1 MSAAP
6 IMNPNLRDFWETK
19 SDIKVLYGGRDST
32 KSTDAA
38 IHSIRLTSNIKLKF
52 LCTRMYQ
59 NRIDDSVYTL
69 IKEEIERF
77 GFLNEYEI
85 YNNKIVH
92 RFTGSNYLFYGLSRN
107 IKEIK
112 SIQGIDILW
121 IEEAHF
127 LTKEMWDVL
136 EPTLRKE
143 HSEIWIIFNPDLIT
157 DFVYHKFIVNTP
169 PNCITRLINYTENPF
184 LSEKSKRTIE
194 QRKKEDYDSY
204 LHIYM
209 GMPRQDDE
217 DVFIKRSWLQSCIDA
232 HKKLNIEITGEKVTG
247 YDVADGGRD
256 LNAYINK
263 HGILI
268 TKAHQ
273 WKAKEDE
280 LFNSSQKVRDEAIH
294 FGSRVVYDSVGLG
307 AGTGSNIKR
316 LNSLDAFNVNYESFN
331 SGGAVVNK
339 EEEYQEKVLNKDYFK
354 NIKAQAWKIVGDRVL
369 KTHNAVTKGADFEED
384 EIISI
389 SSDLD
394 YIENLLTEL
403 STPKKVYDM
412 TKKLMVEPKKDLE
425 KRGIPSPNLAD
436 AFIMCFVPTE
446 KPKYSDP
453 IQSHLITI

>member
-1 MSAAP
+1 
-6 IMNPNLRDFWETK
+6 
-19 SDIKVLYGGRDST
+19 
-32 KSTDAA
+32 
-38 IHSIRLTSNIKLKF
+38 
-52 LCTRMYQ
+52 
-59 NRIDDSVYTL
+59 
-69 IKEEIERF
+69 
-77 GFLNEYEI
+77 
-85 YNNKIVH
+85 
-92 RFTGSNYLFYGLSRN
+92 
-107 IKEIK
+107 
-112 SIQGIDILW
+112 
-121 IEEAHF
+121 
-127 LTKEMWDVL
+127 MWDIL

-157 DFVYHKFIVNTP
+157 DFVYNKFIVNTP

-217 DVFIKRSWLQSCIDA
+217 DVFMKRSWLQSCIDA
-232 HKKLNIEITGEKVTG
+232 HKKLNIEVTGEKVTG
-247 YDVADGGRD
+247 YDVADGGKD

-280 LFNSSQKVRDEAIH
+280 LFNSSQKVRDEAIR

-316 LNSLDAFNVNYESFN
+316 LNLLDTFNVNYESFK

-339 EEEYQEKVLNKDYFK
+339 EHEYQEKVLNKDYFK

-369 KTHNAVTKGADFEED
+369 KTHNAVTKGADYEED

-446 KPKYSDP
+446 KPKYNDP